1 MGGMIVL
8 RERLSKNLKQIGDE
22 NHWTQEAAA
31 ELCDLSPRFWRKL
44 EQGRA
49 AASVDTL
56 EKLSAGLN
64 LCVEDLFR
72 DAEP

>member
-8 RERLSKNLKQIGDE
+8 RERLSKNLKQIRDE

-31 ELCDLSPRFWRKL
+31 ELCDLSPQCWRKL